1 MVDVLLLLASI
12 SFIKKKIC
20 VTFNKKMKKMLRRMV
35 MAKNLWNIYPK
46 YICHDLG
53 EKWLFKQYYS
63 GTFEKSFTTS
73 HILSEGKFMVD
84 LSVLRHDGGGT
95 QYTFLEAIHNDTVLI
110 INRKWIENVNSK
122 YCDFKE
128 GYNCYAVSNGQDLA
142 EIINKS
148 NNI

>member
-1 MVDVLLLLASI
+1 
-12 SFIKKKIC
+12 
-20 VTFNKKMKKMLRRMV
+20 
-35 MAKNLWNIYPK
+35 
-46 YICHDLG
+46 
-53 EKWLFKQYYS
+53 
-63 GTFEKSFTTS
+63 
-73 HILSEGKFMVD
+73 MVD

-95 QYTFLEAIHNDTVLI
+95 QYTFLEAIHNDTALI

-148 NNI
+148 NNTDTMKIIINAKKLMDRHTKADWSLV